1 MTTRITQLLI
11 IKSQTQKN
19 YYDTINQSL
28 SLQQYQNKFKVHD
41 CESDSLML
49 ADIYYESL
57 NNTT

>member
-19 YYDTINQSL
+19 YYDTINQYL

-41 CESDSLML
+41 RESDSLML
-49 ADIYYESL
+49 ANIYYESL